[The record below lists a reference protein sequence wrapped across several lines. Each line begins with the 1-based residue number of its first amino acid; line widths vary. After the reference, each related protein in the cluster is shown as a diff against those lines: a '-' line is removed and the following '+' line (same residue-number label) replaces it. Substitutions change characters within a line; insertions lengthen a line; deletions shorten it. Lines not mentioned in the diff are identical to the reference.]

1 MGLRKDLE
9 EAVDKIVLQRA
20 GPRMQGQSCRA
31 AMGLHDEALEFRR
44 YALYADMADST
55 LLVDNQKVNVAAETY
70 KSYMACAAHI
80 IKDAGGTITAY
91 DGDRVMGIFIGEQK
105 NTSAARSSSYSPKWS
120 LISTLTLLRQG
131 MGWTLTK

>member
-1 MGLRKDLE
+1 
-9 EAVDKIVLQRA
+9 
-20 GPRMQGQSCRA
+20 
-31 AMGLHDEALEFRR
+31 
-44 YALYADMADST
+44 MADST

-105 NTSAARSSSYSPKWS
+105 NTTAAKTALKINWAVSNIVNPA
-120 LISTLTLLRQG
+120 LRQEYG
-131 MGWTLTK
+131 VDAYQMKHAVGIDTVQFLPAG